1 MESLVIMSKFF
12 EKLTRMTGFV
22 VQGHIYLITCTSTV
36 NIIII
41 IKCISE
47 YKITYIVVYK

>member
-36 NIIII
+36 NIM
-41 IKCISE
+41 KCISE